1 MQIRDVILRLYK
13 YGVILVHEYLC
24 KSEESVCFEGEN
36 VLLESSIIDEW
47 EELYVK
53 GSNSDFKSID
63 SQFYHRQSTRFVS
76 VRV

>member
-1 MQIRDVILRLYK
+1 M
-13 YGVILVHEYLC
+13 
-24 KSEESVCFEGEN
+24 
-36 VLLESSIIDEW
+36 LLESSIIDEW
-47 EELYVK
+47 EELSVK